1 MKFSQR
7 ILELRTSLNVSQQ
20 AVANGCG
27 FTLRLY
33 QYYEAGTR
41 EPKISS
47 AIKLADYFNVSLD
60 YLVGRSDVKL

>member
-1 MKFSQR
+1 MLFSQR
-7 ILELRTSLNVSQQ
+7 IIELRNAMNKSQQ

-47 AIKLADYFNVSLD
+47 AIKLADYFNVTLD
-60 YLVGRSDVKL
+60 YLVGREG